1 MVLTPRATQ
10 PDAPDSISYIGA
22 SNIPVRNIW
31 LLMLYASD
39 LYRHTRDER
48 ITSIQENPD
57 DIADLVAEILA
68 GSVERRIKRNLSF
81 AYQST
86 EAVLN
91 RLRGRVDLLR
101 TERGQLLRRGKIACR
116 FDEMTI
122 DTPRNRF
129 VRAALTR
136 IANVVSRPNLARRCR
151 ALATTLARMGVGS
164 HLPHQNDI
172 SITSFGRL
180 DADDRQMVAAARI
193 AFDLALP
200 NESDGTSYLSKPYT
214 ESQWWKLF
222 EKAVAGFYTFVL
234 KDRGWRVHPQRN
246 INWPIVRKTQNIDD
260 ILPSMQPD
268 IVLDDT
274 NSDRRIVIDTKFT
287 SILEYNKGWYR
298 PESLKRDHIFQIYAY
313 LRSQEDGGDPLWS
326 GASGLLLYPEVKNRK
341 VNESVTIQGH
351 EIRFTTIDLTAQ
363 ATEIRNQLLQAIQ
376 RSPQCQPT

>member
-1 MVLTPRATQ
+1 MVLTPSVTQ
-10 PDAPDSISYIGA
+10 PDAADSISYIGA
-22 SNIPVRNIW
+22 SNVPVRNIW

-48 ITSIQENPD
+48 ITSIEENPD

-68 GSVERRIKRNLSF
+68 GSVERRIRRNMSF

-86 EAVLN
+86 DAVLS

-136 IANVVSRPNLARRCR
+136 IANVVRRPDLARRCR
-151 ALATTLARMGVGS
+151 TLSTTLARMGVGN
-164 HLPHQNDI
+164 LPPHQNDLSI
-172 SITSFGRL
+172 SSFGRL
-180 DADDRQMVAAARI
+180 DADDRQMVAAARL

-200 NESDGTSYLSKPYT
+200 NESDGASYLSRPHT
-214 ESQWWKLF
+214 EREWWDLF
-222 EKAVAGFYTFVL
+222 EKAVAGFYRFVL
-234 KDRGWRVHPQRN
+234 GSRGWRVRPQSH
-246 INWPIVRKTQNIDD
+246 IYWLPQNVG
-260 ILPSMQPD
+260 ILPMMKPD
-268 IVLDDT
+268 IILD
-274 NSDRRIVIDTKFT
+274 SPSRCHRVVVDTKFKP
-287 SILEYNKGWYR
+287 ILHDGKVSSADLY
-298 PESLKRDHIFQIYAY
+298 QIYAY
-313 LRSQEDGGDPLWS
+313 LRSQEDRDDPLWAN
-326 GASGLLLYPEVKNRK
+326 ASGVLLHPVIND
-341 VNESVTIQGH
+341 NIDESVMIQGH
-351 EIRFTTIDLTAQ
+351 EIRFATVDLATQ